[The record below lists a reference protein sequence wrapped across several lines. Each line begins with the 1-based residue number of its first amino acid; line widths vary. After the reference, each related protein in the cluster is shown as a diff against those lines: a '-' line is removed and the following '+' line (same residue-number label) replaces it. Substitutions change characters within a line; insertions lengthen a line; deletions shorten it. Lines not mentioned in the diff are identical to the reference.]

1 MTCLHIHCYN
11 EGSSHDYGHIFKEQL
26 FYKTKNVIKQNT
38 YDIVFI
44 YDLPTKFKFI
54 FIHVD
59 ISMYVNIKYLYF
71 LFDFELEDY

>member
-1 MTCLHIHCYN
+1 MIMDISLK
-11 EGSSHDYGHIFKEQL
+11 SSYFIKQ
-26 FYKTKNVIKQNT
+26 KKCNKQNT

-44 YDLPTKFKFI
+44 YDLTTKFK